1 MNNMTE
7 QKADQT
13 LRDSAGKVTERDL
26 ETVLDKEQE
35 IERKV
40 RASGALREY
49 LNAVVSMFALIKAY
63 WQGEY
68 REIPWFTIAAI
79 VAALLYVFNPMDL
92 LPDVLPF
99 VGLVDDAMV
108 IATCLKLVKQDLSR
122 FEEWQQ
128 SSMTSPRAGDNG
140 T

>member
-1 MNNMTE
+1 MNHITE

-13 LRDSAGKVTERDL
+13 LRDSARKVTERDL
-26 ETVLDKEQE
+26 EKVLDKEQE

-49 LNAVVSMFALIKAY
+49 LNAVVSMYALIKAY
-63 WQGEY
+63 WQGDY

-79 VAALLYVFNPMDL
+79 VAALLYVFNPMDI
-92 LPDVLPF
+92 LPDMLPF
-99 VGLVDDAMV
+99 FGLIDDAMV
-108 IATCLKLVKQDLSR
+108 IATCLKLVKQDLSK
-122 FEEWQQ
+122 FEQWQH
-128 SSMTSPRAGDNG
+128 SSNTSARAGDGG